1 MRITQ
6 TYGWAASPSFSN
18 YTALLEEFKLLLM
31 DSTLTDIPTGLKN
44 IYYYNGAFYY
54 SYGIRGYRLIRKAI
68 LECLDI
74 SEDDPDISQYCD
86 VQYPSAIYTSP
97 NSSYYKYSC
106 VVTRIV
112 DAKADDATNRV
123 YYLIGNLRYY
133 RNTTSSTSGSNNE
146 NYILENVILC
156 ESLGTAENER
166 NLSLSQWGKPFADTS
181 VGNYHWNYNLPI
193 KESKIVSQSLARY
206 YTDSTSN
213 TNSGYYL
220 CNTAISTANNMALY
234 GIYDSSAYSNIFP
247 AAMFNTSGSSFK
259 VQGHVD
265 DNGTLSLIYTIYN
278 NVLCIKKVRFP
289 DSMLADIH
297 SYTCIADVY
306 NGRFCIYVKG
316 SYLGGIDGNND
327 RAFSAYRRW
336 LLPTMNTLDTLLAGP
351 GVLYS
356 GSSSSQM
363 SEAFAFGIVQTPYYI
378 TNEAYTTHNFQAG
391 QLLQGNTYIYCSTGN
406 LILPWD
412 SSVLWMSLS
421 S

>member
-6 TYGWAASPSFSN
+6 TYGWTSSPSFTTGS
-18 YTALLEEFKLLLM
+18 LLEEFKLLLM
-31 DSTLTDIPTGLKN
+31 DSTLTDIPSPLKN
-44 IYYYNGAFYY
+44 ADYFTGTFSY
-54 SYGIRGYRLIRKAI
+54 SYGLRGYRMIRKAM

-74 SEDDPDISQYCD
+74 SEDDPDIAQYCD
-86 VQYPSAIYTSP
+86 VKYPSSMYIYNYSG
-97 NSSYYKYSC
+97 SYRYKYSC
-106 VVTRIV
+106 IVSRIV
-112 DAKADDATNRV
+112 DSKSENATNRV

-133 RNTTSSTSGSNNE
+133 KYSSSSSNNE
-146 NYILENVILC
+146 NYVLENVILC
-156 ESLGTAENER
+156 ESLGIAENER
-166 NLSLSQWGKPFADTS
+166 NLSLSQWGIPFADTS
-181 VGNYHWNYNLPI
+181 VGNFHWNYNLPI

-206 YTDSTSN
+206 YTESTSSS
-213 TNSGYYL
+213 NSGYYL
-220 CNTAISTANNMALY
+220 CNTAISTANNMTLY
-234 GIYDSSAYSNIFP
+234 GVYDSSAYANCSP

-265 DNGTLSLIYTIYN
+265 DNGILTLIYTIYN
-278 NVLCIKKVRFP
+278 NVLNIKMCRFP
-289 DSMLADIH
+289 QAMLDDIH
-297 SYTCIADVY
+297 SYTCMVDVY
-306 NGRFCIYVKG
+306 NGRFGIYVKG